1 MAAMTTVLKEHAD
14 YGNARTYTAPGHTA
28 LVPQL
33 VLQKRKVLNSP
44 DGNIESSVAVVFATK
59 DTAGLT
65 LQGKIRFEAVVRFP
79 AQGDADDVAAA
90 KALFREII
98 ASDNFDDAVDD
109 QNWVQ

>member
-44 DGNIESSVAVVFATK
+44 DGNIESSAAVVFATK
-59 DTAGLT
+59 DAAGLT
-65 LQGKIRFEAVVRFP
+65 LQGKVRFEVIARYP
-79 AQGDADDVAAA
+79 AQGDVDDVSAA
-90 KALFREII
+90 KALFRELV
-98 ASDNFDDAVDD
+98 ASTNFDDMVDD